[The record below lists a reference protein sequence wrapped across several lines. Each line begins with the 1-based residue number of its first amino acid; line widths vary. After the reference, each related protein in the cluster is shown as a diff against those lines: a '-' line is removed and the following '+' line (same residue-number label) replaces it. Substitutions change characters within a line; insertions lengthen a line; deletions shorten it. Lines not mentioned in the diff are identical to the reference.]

1 MLKLLSSSCQKTGL
15 YSRHCPSWVRSPA
28 ATWSIQVTDSQRAT
42 FTGEAEMLQPWSIF
56 LFLISIPRYLEQS
69 NLSVRSGEGPPR
81 DAKSVAEHEGWNL
94 LASWIW
100 HHFTTSVFRSTQK
113 PRESV
118 SHSRDGC
125 LQDTGSS
132 SDLWNLHVSFLKQAD
147 PLLQTAHFC
156 LELQIH
162 LL

>member
-1 MLKLLSSSCQKTGL
+1 MPKLLSSSCQKTGL
-15 YSRHCPSWVRSPA
+15 YSRDCPSWVRSPA
-28 ATWSIQVTDSQRAT
+28 GTWSIQVTDSRRAT
-42 FTGEAEMLQPWSIF
+42 FTGEAEMLQPRSIF
-56 LFLISIPRYLEQS
+56 LFLISIPRYPEQS
-69 NLSVRSGEGPPR
+69 NPSVRSGEGPPH
-81 DAKSVAEHEGWNL
+81 DAKCVAEHKGWNL

-118 SHSRDGC
+118 SHSRDRC

-132 SDLWNLHVSFLKQAD
+132 SDLWDLQVSFLKQAD